1 MFVGI
6 VLRLNVLQPVRAML
20 GFSNTI
26 MMNVLLPPIILASG
40 YDLRQA
46 KFFRNFGTILTFA
59 FFGTFI
65 SAIVI
70 GYVLWLTQCYRMGR
84 LSPAPRV
91 ATPHAARVPHL
102 WQHAQCDGPRDDPC
116 DL

>member
-6 VLRLNVLQPVRAML
+6 LLRINVLKPVREML

-26 MMNVLLPPIILASG
+26 MMNVLLPPIILSSG
-40 YDLRQA
+40 YDLRQG

-59 FFGTFI
+59 LFGTFI

-70 GYVLWLTQCYRMGR
+70 GYVC
-84 LSPAPRV
+84 V
-91 ATPHAARVPHL
+91 
-102 WQHAQCDGPRDDPC
+102 
-116 DL
+116 

>member
-6 VLRLNVLQPVRAML
+6 LLRINVLKPVREML

-26 MMNVLLPPIILASG
+26 MMNVLLPPIILSSG

-59 FFGTFI
+59 LFGTFI

-70 GYVLWLTQCYRMGR
+70 GYVCVSDAVWWYGSRRCCGSKRRTCRC
-84 LSPAPRV
+84 SSV
-91 ATPHAARVPHL
+91 
-102 WQHAQCDGPRDDPC
+102 
-116 DL
+116 